1 MMRFQT
7 AYSTP
12 PVVKN
17 LIILNGLFFLAEI
30 VLPGR
35 MGDWLIERLGLFFWE
50 SGNFQIYQLVTSMFL
65 HANFEHIFFNMF
77 ALWMFGRTL
86 EYELGSQ
93 RFLTFY
99 MVCGV
104 GAALIQYLTALAFGE
119 LPLMLVGASGAVR
132 GLLLAFGVM
141 HPNAVIML
149 LIPPIPMKAKYFVVG
164 YAAIELISAYTSTD
178 NVAHFAHLGGMLFGW
193 LLLRYW
199 RSKSRNPYT
208 PGGWQRWEDVR
219 QKPSMTERLRNAVG
233 RKHTEETGNAHHTCL
248 LYTSP
253 SPRD

>member
-65 HANFEHIFFNMF
+65 HANFMHLFMNMF

-86 EYELGSQ
+86 EYDMGSK
-93 RFLTFY
+93 RFLIYY
-99 MVCGV
+99 MITGIGAGLLQMGV
-104 GAALIQYLTALAFGE
+104 SWIEISRLQAAAHEMGAMTPYMQSMIAARANVVTI
-119 LPLMLVGASGAVR
+119 GASGAVF
-132 GLLLAFGVM
+132 GVLLAFGM
-141 HPNAVIML
+141 MYPNAMIML
-149 LIPPIPMKAKYFVVG
+149 LIPPIPIKAKYFVIG
-164 YAAIELISAYTSTD
+164 YGLLELSLGVTGAQSG
-178 NVAHFAHLGGMLFGW
+178 VAHFAHVGGMIFGFF
-193 LLLRYW
+193 
-199 RSKSRNPYT
+199 
-208 PGGWQRWEDVR
+208 
-219 QKPSMTERLRNAVG
+219 
-233 RKHTEETGNAHHTCL
+233 L
-248 LYTSP
+248 LYYWKKKGKIYY
-253 SPRD
+253 